1 MEPLTTE
8 QKRKVKIKPDP
19 DAHHTNKKW
28 DKLKVKQAWNRVTLV
43 DPASGPV
50 TEDCVRFV
58 CIYLTRTENFS

>member
-50 TEDCVRFV
+50 TEDCV
-58 CIYLTRTENFS
+58 